1 MSRKSDI
8 WFFDIIKP
16 VAATLIVFHHYQ
28 QVFKCVFPGINFY
41 DGFFNFGYFVELFF
55 MISGFLTLYTFKNC
69 AGAAQLAGCF
79 WKKLKRLLP
88 VVTIACLFI
97 LVVKTFLYMD
107 SPSDL
112 SALWNIKAVTAN
124 FLLLFSGYPF
134 FSMIGYNNP
143 TWYIAILIQCYAVFY
158 LLKYITNKLHIR
170 FLFVCSLF
178 VALAVI
184 LNKFSL
190 LYDNSFRGF
199 ETFFIG
205 VIICDIS
212 ENYKAIIQR
221 VKIAQNKKFV
231 SAFLSLVIII
241 ALCSIF
247 FFPKY
252 QRIALVFGI
261 FPETIILSFL
271 YRDVKINSKIRSV
284 FKCLCGVSFE
294 VYIWHYPLM
303 ATVQLIFKETG
314 RSLDHTYLTL
324 IVFSIIVWIISFFI
338 YRFLEQPINKL
349 IRTKEKAKSNHEQ
362 KFSNN
367 RSVDRKGKRDGIYN
381 SRVCVGCK

>member
-16 VAATLIVFHHYQ
+16 VAATLIVCHHYQ

-55 MISGFLTLYTFKNC
+55 MISGFLTLYTFKNY
-69 AGAAQLAGCF
+69 AGAAQLSGCF

-97 LVVKTFLYMD
+97 LVVKTVLYMD

-367 RSVDRKGKRDGIYN
+367 RS
-381 SRVCVGCK
+381 

>member
-55 MISGFLTLYTFKNC
+55 MISGFLTLYTFKNY
-69 AGAAQLAGCF
+69 AGAAQLSGCF

-97 LVVKTFLYMD
+97 LVVKTVLYMD

-158 LLKYITNKLHIR
+158 LLKYITNK
-170 FLFVCSLF
+170 
-178 VALAVI
+178 AVI

-367 RSVDRKGKRDGIYN
+367 RS
-381 SRVCVGCK
+381 

>member
-55 MISGFLTLYTFKNC
+55 MISGFLTLYTFKNY
-69 AGAAQLAGCF
+69 AGAAQLSGCF

-303 ATVQLIFKETG
+303 ATIQLDG
-314 RSLDHTYLTL
+314 
-324 IVFSIIVWIISFFI
+324 
-338 YRFLEQPINKL
+338 
-349 IRTKEKAKSNHEQ
+349 KS
-362 KFSNN
+362 
-367 RSVDRKGKRDGIYN
+367 V
-381 SRVCVGCK
+381 V